1 MPLSILDHIA
11 NLIFVGAYWVKDI
24 LWLRI
29 LSIVGSLMILPYY
42 YFQPETLWAPMMWSF
57 VFISIH
63 GYRAHGIIQERRPIQ
78 FHGDEEILYNTVFRS
93 LTPHEF
99 QRLLTIG
106 HWQDLDAGTKLQ
118 SSGESGNILTAVLDG
133 EVEACRE
140 GKLIAN
146 LGPGDLVGMTR
157 IFNESPEFY
166 DATVTR
172 PTRVMQWN
180 YTDVH
185 ELLSSDQDMAFSLH
199 KIAGA
204 AIAGKLIGLVQSS

>member
-1 MPLSILDHIA
+1 MPLVILDHIA
-11 NLIFVGAYWVKDI
+11 NLIFVTAYWVKDI

-29 LSIVGSLMILPYY
+29 FSIVGSLMILPYY
-42 YFQPETLWAPMMWSF
+42 YFQIEPLWAPMMWSC

-63 GYRAHGIIQERRPIQ
+63 GYRAWGITQERRPIR

-99 QRLLTIG
+99 RRLLAIG
-106 HWQDLDAGTKLQ
+106 HWQDLKEGTKLQ
-118 SSGESGNILTAVLDG
+118 STGESGDTLTAVLDG
-133 EVEACRE
+133 ELEARRE

-146 LGPGDLVGMTR
+146 LGSGDLVGMTR

-180 YTDVH
+180 YADVH
-185 ELLSSDQDMAFSLH
+185 KLANSDQNIAFSLN

-204 AIAGKLIGLVQSS
+204 AIARKLIGLVQSS